1 MKKIIAL
8 LLALLLLTGCTP
20 AAPIEPTDPTTSTSN
35 VELTTTAPTTEPAV
49 TEPTTEPTTQPVTEP
64 VTEPVTQ
71 PATQPVTEPVTEP
84 TQGTQTASGLTVHF
98 LDVQHADAIILACE
112 GEYAVV
118 DAGYPESGEKVV
130 SYLQNLG
137 AKDLELV
144 VGTHPH
150 GDHIGGMPT
159 VLDAYPTDTVWTSQ
173 LPYTNDYVSDFTSAV
188 SRNGADF
195 VQPRPGDSF
204 QLGSATIDVIG
215 PLNLVYEDANDLSLV
230 LRVTY
235 GDIRFLLTGD
245 MEELA
250 EKELVEAGVDLK
262 ADVLKVGHHGS
273 ASSTSYRFLREVA
286 PTYGVISL
294 AAFNEYGHPHRDPLS
309 RLMDA
314 DVTIYRTDK
323 MYDIVAFTDGE
334 TVTFTTGNV
343 YAEPWRPGDPR

>member
-64 VTEPVTQ
+64 VTEPVTR

-173 LPYTNDYVSDFTSAV
+173 LPYTNDYVSSFTSAI

-204 QLGSATIDVIG
+204 QLGGATIDVIG